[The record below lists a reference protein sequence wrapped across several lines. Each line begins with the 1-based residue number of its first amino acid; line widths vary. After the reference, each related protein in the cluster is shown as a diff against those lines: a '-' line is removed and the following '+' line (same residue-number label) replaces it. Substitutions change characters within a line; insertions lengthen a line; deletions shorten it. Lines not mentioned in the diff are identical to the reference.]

1 MDYGSRI
8 LFQSIVLTHVARRII
23 DTTMTGPSEPTEAL
37 EFGSRAQ
44 STRRRRQA
52 ILDAALECFATIGYD
67 QTTLA
72 DIRQKAGASTGSIY
86 HHFGSKERIAASLY
100 LDGLRQTQEAGL
112 AALLRT
118 RTARTGIAAQV
129 GAYIDWVLDHPALAT
144 FLFATRRAPFLDDD
158 EPSIA
163 ALNTATHERAAQWIA
178 DQVAAGEL
186 PDLEPVM
193 RWALVFGPCRHW
205 TGSWLRGTTTTSPND
220 AKRQIS
226 TAVYAGLQALI

>member
-1 MDYGSRI
+1 
-8 LFQSIVLTHVARRII
+8 
-23 DTTMTGPSEPTEAL
+23 MTAPSEPTESI
-37 EFGSRAQ
+37 ESGSRAQ

-52 ILDAALECFATIGYD
+52 ILDAALECFSTIGYD

-72 DIRQKAGASTGSIY
+72 DIRKKAGASTGSIY

-129 GAYIDWVLDHPALAT
+129 GAYIDWVVDHPALAT
-144 FLFATRRAPFLDDD
+144 FLFAMRRAPFLDDD

-163 ALNTATHERAAQWIA
+163 ALNTDTHERAAQWIA
-178 DQVAAGEL
+178 DRVAAGEL
-186 PDLEPVM
+186 PDVEPAM

-220 AKRQIS
+220 AKHQIS
-226 TAVYAGLQALI
+226 TAVYAALQALI